1 MRSVEGGATKLVGIF
16 LSPYVR
22 GVAVSLHLLKL
33 PFEFEEVFVFGE
45 PDIVRRTIAGARC
58 SWLMRG
64 GA

>member
-22 GVAVSLHLLKL
+22 RVAVSLHLLKL

-45 PDIVRRTIAGARC
+45 PDIVRRTIAGIRVSA
-58 SWLMRG
+58 L
-64 GA
+64 

>member
-33 PFEFEEVFVFGE
+33 PFEFEESSANPISSGA
-45 PDIVRRTIAGARC
+45 PDIVRRTIAGIRVSA
-58 SWLMRG
+58 L
-64 GA
+64 